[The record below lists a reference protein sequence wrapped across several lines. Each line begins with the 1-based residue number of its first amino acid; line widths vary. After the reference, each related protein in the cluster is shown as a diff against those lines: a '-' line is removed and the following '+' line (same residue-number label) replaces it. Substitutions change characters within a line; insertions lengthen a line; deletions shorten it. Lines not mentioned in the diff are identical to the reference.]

1 MSEDKECCTDTS
13 CFRIPIRA
21 VDLTS
26 IYPPIIPSGTII
38 PTINR
43 YFYIVPSTIN
53 LINGITFP
61 ATFFTNDQGT
71 SVTEFKTFYP
81 NGYVNLYINAMMQ
94 AGGVYHVS
102 PSSVTINALNGR
114 LLAGTPIIVES
125 LGFTSSQM

>member
-13 CFRIPIRA
+13 FFRISIRA

-26 IYPPIIPSGTII
+26 IYPPIFPSGTII

-43 YFYIVPSTIN
+43 YFYVVPSTIN

-61 ATFFTNDQGT
+61 ATLFTNDQGT

-102 PSSVTINALNGR
+102 PSSVTIYPLNGR

-125 LGFTSSQM
+125 LGFSSSQM